1 MTNSGETGDNRC
13 GNGNRGLILTEA
25 LSELAAIAPQAVV
38 AVAHLSMI
46 NGLISGYEAA
56 SNGERGGD

>member
-1 MTNSGETGDNRC
+1 MATATAGSS
-13 GNGNRGLILTEA
+13 LTEA

-46 NGLISGYEAA
+46 NGLISEYEAA